1 MTAAST
7 AATPSLADRLL
18 LPPHATP
25 LRADRDALPSR
36 LRPDAAVGVLDS
48 SEWFGPTSGGVRTYL
63 LQKAAYVERRPWL
76 RQVIV
81 VPGAHGLVGDGDGVR
96 CHQLRSPAVPRQAP
110 YRALL
115 DRRAVRR
122 VALHERPDVIE
133 AGSPLMVPWLLR
145 GPARELDV
153 PLVCYHHGL
162 LPHNFAPDPRAASG
176 LAAVAVAAAWRYLRH
191 LDGRFAVTLVGS
203 EFAAGELRGAGIER
217 TAVVPL
223 GVDLA
228 RFRPERRER
237 AAGIRAL
244 HGLPVDRPLFGFLGR
259 FSSEKGLEVVLRAWP
274 EVARKRD
281 AALVLVG
288 DGPQR
293 RRLTALA
300 DGLPV
305 YLLPF
310 VDDREALAD
319 LVASFDVFL
328 SPGAIETFGL
338 AALEAMASGV
348 PVLTADRGGV
358 AEQVR
363 RSAAGASF
371 RSGDAAALAAAAVAM
386 VDADRA
392 SLGARARAHAEREHD
407 WDVVFDR
414 LFAVYE
420 SVRRGGDPT
429 AAAAAERVAPS
440 GGIRGDPRW
449 RRDEP
454 PTRRSG

>member
-1 MTAAST
+1 MTARV
-7 AATPSLADRLL
+7 AAAPQALAERLL
-18 LPPHATP
+18 LPPHATA
-25 LRADRDALPSR
+25 LRARRDALPPR
-36 LRPDAAVGVLDS
+36 LRPDAEVGVLDC

-63 LQKAAYVERRPWL
+63 LEKAAYVARRPGI

-81 VPGAHGLVGDGDGVR
+81 VPGARGLVGDADGVR
-96 CHQLRSPAVPRQAP
+96 CHQLRSPGVPRQAP

-133 AGSPLMVPWLLR
+133 AGSPLMVPWLLG
-145 GPARELDV
+145 GPARALDV

-162 LPHNFAPDPRAASG
+162 LPHNFARDPRTASG
-176 LAAVAVAAAWRYLRH
+176 LSAVAVAAAWRYLRR
-191 LDGRFAVTLVGS
+191 LDGRFAVTMVGS
-203 EFAAGELRGAGIER
+203 AFAAGELHREGIRR

-223 GVDLA
+223 GVDLERFHPRRRDRMAAVRA
-228 RFRPERRER
+228 R
-237 AAGIRAL
+237 
-244 HGLPVDRPLFGFLGR
+244 HGLPADRPLFGFIGR
-259 FSSEKGLEVVLRAWP
+259 LSPEKELEMVLRAWR

-293 RRLTALA
+293 RRLAALA

-305 YLLPF
+305 HLLPF
-310 VDDREALAD
+310 VTDRDALAD
-319 LVASFDVFL
+319 LVASFDVCL

-358 AEQVR
+358 AGQVL
-363 RSAAGASF
+363 RSGAGACF
-371 RSGDAAALAAAAVAM
+371 PAGDPGALAAAAVAM
-386 VDADRA
+386 VDADRS
-392 SLGARARAHAEREHD
+392 SLGALGRAYAEREHD

-414 LFAVYE
+414 LFDVYA

-429 AAAAAERVAPS
+429 VAADRRAPS
-440 GGIRGDPRW
+440 TAR
-449 RRDEP
+449 
-454 PTRRSG
+454 

>member
-1 MTAAST
+1 VSAASPLS
-7 AATPSLADRLL
+7 APSLADRLL
-18 LPPHATP
+18 LPPNATT
-25 LRADRDALPSR
+25 LRAGRDALHPR

-81 VPGAHGLVGDGDGVR
+81 VPGARGLVGDGDGVR

-122 VALHERPDVIE
+122 IALHERPDVIE
-133 AGSPLMVPWLLR
+133 AGSPLMVPWLLG
-145 GPARELDV
+145 GPARALDV

-162 LPHNFAPDPRAASG
+162 LPHNFARRPGTAVG
-176 LAAVAVAAAWRYLRH
+176 LAAVAAAAAWRYLRH

-203 EFAAGELRGAGIER
+203 EYAAGELRAAGIER

-223 GVDLA
+223 GVDLE
-228 RFRPERRER
+228 RFHPRRRHR
-237 AAGIRAL
+237 AAAVRAR

-259 FSSEKGLEVVLRAWP
+259 FSPEKELAMVLRAWR
-274 EVARKRD
+274 EVARQRD

-293 RRLTALA
+293 RRLAALA

-310 VDDREALAD
+310 VSDREELAD
-319 LVASFDVFL
+319 LVASFDVYL

-371 RSGDAAALAAAAVAM
+371 RSGDAGALAAAAVAM
-386 VDADRA
+386 VDADHA
-392 SLGARARAHAEREHD
+392 LLGARARAYAEREHD
-407 WDVVFDR
+407 WDVAFDR
-414 LFAVYE
+414 LFTVYD

-429 AAAAAERVAPS
+429 VAV
-440 GGIRGDPRW
+440 D
-449 RRDEP
+449 
-454 PTRRSG
+454 RSVPLAPG